1 MAKKR
6 TTAFLITCEHGGN
19 FIPAPYRDCFTG
31 REDVL
36 HTHRAFDP
44 GALELA
50 RKLSKQFRAPLVSS
64 TVSRLVIELNRSPW
78 NHLLYSEFTRPLPQE
93 EREEIFRRYY
103 RPYRDGVEAH
113 IARAAKRGLRVI
125 HVSSHSFT
133 PALDG
138 EVRNADVG
146 MLYDPSRSER
156 DLCNA
161 WRRAMRD
168 HAPQF
173 TVRMNYPY
181 RGTSDGFTTYLR
193 QRFGRDAYLG
203 IELEVNQHYFL
214 KDRRQWLTL
223 AGALILT
230 LGMATQSMR

>member
-1 MAKKR
+1 VEKKR
-6 TTAFLITCEHGGN
+6 KTTFLITCEHGGN
-19 FIPAPYRDCFTG
+19 RIPSRYRSCFAS

-36 HTHRAFDP
+36 QTHRAFDP

-50 RKLSKQFRAPLVSS
+50 RKLSRQFQAPLISS

-78 NHLLYSEFTRPLPQE
+78 NHLLYSEFTRPLAKE
-93 EREEIFRRYY
+93 ERDDIFRRFYQ
-103 RPYRDGVEAH
+103 PYRDGVEAH
-113 IARAAKRGLRVI
+113 IARTAKRGQRVI

-146 MLYDPSRSER
+146 LLYDPSRRER
-156 DLCNA
+156 SLCDA
-161 WRRAMRD
+161 WRHGMRR

-173 TVRMNYPY
+173 AVRMNYPY

-193 QRFGRDAYLG
+193 KRFGDDAYLG

-214 KDRRQWLTL
+214 EDRPQWLAL
-223 AGALILT
+223 AGALIFT
-230 LGMATQSMR
+230 LREAAQSI